1 MKKRLVAILFA
12 GVMSMG
18 LLAGCGG
25 DKAAA
30 PAASTAPKTTASAD
44 ADADA
49 DVEDEGDYEEDAD
62 YEEGDAEE
70 GGEAAS
76 ETQWIYDSGFYVND
90 GSSDAVICFFASSD
104 GDQVAYLNDG
114 SNEYFAA
121 YDVAE
126 AELDDGTPYM
136 LVQVGGATLGY
147 FTDGSDWYIVDAE
160 GNLMAAAQ
168 LSEEE
173 ANAILEAVAQ

>member
-12 GVMSMG
+12 SVMSMS

-25 DKAAA
+25 SDA
-30 PAASTAPKTTASAD
+30 PASNAGSTTTTAD
-44 ADADA
+44 AD
-49 DVEDEGDYEEDAD
+49 EEGDYEEEGEDAG
-62 YEEGDAEE
+62 EGET
-70 GGEAAS
+70 AS
-76 ETQWIYDSGFYVND
+76 ETQWVYDSGFYVND
-90 GSSDAVICFFASSD
+90 GSSDAVLCFFQSSD
-104 GDQVAYLNDG
+104 GDQIAYLNDG

-126 AELDDGTPYM
+126 AQLDDGTPYM

-147 FTDGSDWYIVDAE
+147 YTDGSDWYIVDAE
-160 GNLMAAAQ
+160 GNVMAGAQ